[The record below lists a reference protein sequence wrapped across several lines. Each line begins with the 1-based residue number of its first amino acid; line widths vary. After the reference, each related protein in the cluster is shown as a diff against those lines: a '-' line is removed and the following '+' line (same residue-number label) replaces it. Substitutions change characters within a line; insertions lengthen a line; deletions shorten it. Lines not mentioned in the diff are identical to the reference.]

1 VPLPGDGAFERFC
14 QAVTDFVCPSAEPAA
29 AGFTARYTRRERGP
43 LTLVA
48 PGMDNLQIGAQLG
61 LADKTVRN
69 QLSALYRKLA
79 VEGCSLAV
87 VRARELGFWK
97 RAVSPRVAEVG
108 VRAGRHAAVPR
119 PKLRAVDFSAH
130 ARGSAGSA

>member
-1 VPLPGDGAFERFC
+1 MPLPGDGAFERFC

-69 QLSALYRKLA
+69 RLSRLYQRLG
-79 VEGCSLAV
+79 VEGRTHAV
-87 VRARELGFWK
+87 VRARDLGF
-97 RAVSPRVAEVG
+97 
-108 VRAGRHAAVPR
+108 
-119 PKLRAVDFSAH
+119 
-130 ARGSAGSA
+130 